1 MRTTCGWIL
10 YFNGIISR
18 PVYNKRVIF
27 LHAIN
32 QPLNEESAQKQSS
45 DTVNF
50 SLLRDSVSRGI
61 PHTWHL
67 AVVMRC

>member
-32 QPLNEESAQKQSS
+32 QPLKRVHKTKVRIQ
-45 DTVNF
+45 
-50 SLLRDSVSRGI
+50 
-61 PHTWHL
+61 
-67 AVVMRC
+67 